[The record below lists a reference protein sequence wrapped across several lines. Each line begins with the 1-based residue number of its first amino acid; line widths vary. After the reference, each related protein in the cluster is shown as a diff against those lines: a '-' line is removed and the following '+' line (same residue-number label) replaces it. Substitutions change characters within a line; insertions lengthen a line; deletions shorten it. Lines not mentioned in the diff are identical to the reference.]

1 MRCPSGVEV
10 NAQTIHEAAA
20 PLASLLEVKSPQPPC
35 GCLNSHHSRALR
47 YKRAQQLLQVLIM
60 CKLWTLSKFVSCHLL
75 QYSLCI
81 STCPMVNEAASLETQ
96 QIHD

>member
-1 MRCPSGVEV
+1 MSCPSGVEV
-10 NAQTIHEAAA
+10 NVQTIHEAAA
-20 PLASLLEVKSPQPPC
+20 PLASLLEVKSPRPPC

-47 YKRAQQLLQVLIM
+47 YRRAQQLTASLPNFKQVCFM
-60 CKLWTLSKFVSCHLL
+60 PSW
-75 QYSLCI
+75 YSLCI